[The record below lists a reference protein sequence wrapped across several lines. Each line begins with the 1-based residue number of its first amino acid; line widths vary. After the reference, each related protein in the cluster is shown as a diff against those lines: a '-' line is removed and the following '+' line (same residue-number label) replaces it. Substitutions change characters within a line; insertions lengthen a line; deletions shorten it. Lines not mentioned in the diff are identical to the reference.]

1 VKPYQPTIFIGSS
14 SEGLEVARA
23 IKQHFQDFE
32 EVDIWTDNVF
42 SINQAYLES
51 LLRAANLYDFAI
63 LCLTADDVVESRGLT
78 QKAPRDNLLFELGLF
93 MGRMGAS
100 RAFIVCEEAVKLLSD
115 FQGIKIN
122 SFQRPPGGD
131 VALAVE
137 GACREIRK
145 AMQIAM
151 QKREPGFLPSTALAI
166 GYLENF
172 INKIYEALANHQDCF
187 IERSSQPG
195 QPASASADRRLVAY
209 DDFKITILIPE
220 NLDDLEKN
228 NLRWTV
234 RGYDQVILQ
243 TGFRRFPFYVQKQE
257 TPKSAQSLD
266 LFDIPTTLLAS
277 RQVIRMLVGRSA
289 LGEDVAT
296 SKLEQREIVNFTRT
310 LLYQLKGYRNVEVIS
325 LSSASD

>member
-100 RAFIVCEEAVKLLSD
+100 RAFIVCEDAVKLLSD

-122 SFQRPPGGD
+122 SFQRPSGGD
-131 VALAVE
+131 VASAVE
-137 GACREIRK
+137 GACHEIRK
-145 AMQIAM
+145 AMQVAM
-151 QKREPGFLPSTALAI
+151 QKSEPGFLPSTALAI
-166 GYLENF
+166 GYFENF
-172 INKIYEALANHQDCF
+172 VNKIYEALANHQECF
-187 IERSSQPG
+187 IERASQTG
-195 QPASASADRRLVAY
+195 IAVAERQPVDY
-209 DDFKITILIPE
+209 EDFKITLLIPE

-257 TPKSAQSLD
+257 TLTSPRTLD

-277 RQVIRMLVGRSA
+277 RQIVRMLVGSSA

-325 LSSASD
+325 LSSASA